1 MKNRIKEYRKAC
13 GFTQQ
18 ELANAA
24 GCTRQYINMLEA
36 EDADINL
43 SADLLASLAKS
54 LNCTMDDL
62 ILPEASTERD

>member
-1 MKNRIKEYRKAC
+1 MKNRIKEFRKAV

-24 GCTRQYINMLEA
+24 GCTRQFINMLEA

-43 SADLLASLAKS
+43 SATLLASLAKA
-54 LNCTMDDL
+54 LGCTMDDL